1 MRASLMDVAVRTG
14 VDEWGLAWGS
24 MWMGFSVGAM
34 VFAGLI
40 VIDTW
45 RLIEY
50 ADLLLDDYVLCVLD
64 LELDIFNLFLFVLRL
79 MGRGGAD

>member
-1 MRASLMDVAVRTG
+1 
-14 VDEWGLAWGS
+14 
-24 MWMGFSVGAM
+24 M

-40 VIDTW
+40 VFDTW

-64 LELDIFNLFLFVLRL
+64 LELDVFNLFLFVLRL
-79 MGRGGAD
+79 MGRVGAD

>member
-1 MRASLMDVAVRTG
+1 MPSG
-14 VDEWGLAWGS
+14 GWGS

-64 LELDIFNLFLFVLRL
+64 LELDVFNLFLFVLRL
-79 MGRGGAD
+79 MGRGGPD